1 MLQTL
6 RPHQPKTMEAGPEA
20 EKQGQKHYPHPPCRV
35 CPGDT
40 WPVLSGWTC
49 KERPI
54 LCCQPGAYPIG
65 HVRTNMATDPSP
77 NPVMSMP
84 CVPVAGRPGRVVRS
98 WFDPRVA
105 ELREGGEKI
114 VHCAGLGD
122 IDTGPLGD
130 LDECAGQAVQFQGLA
145 GQPVLQ
151 H

>member
-1 MLQTL
+1 MSPASSAAPSALDPGQGKP
-6 RPHQPKTMEAGPEA
+6 RIRVVPPHVRRLAPEA
-20 EKQGQKHYPHPPCRV
+20 PEVPEVTAAEPAPGIAPADPAPQAAAQG
-35 CPGDT
+35 G
-40 WPVLSGWTC
+40 G
-49 KERPI
+49 
-54 LCCQPGAYPIG
+54 
-65 HVRTNMATDPSP
+65 
-77 NPVMSMP
+77 
-84 CVPVAGRPGRVVRS
+84 PGRLLSS

-105 ELREGGEKI
+105 QLREGGEKI

>member
-1 MLQTL
+1 MGLAAHRAIPRWLPISRAQEAWRLAYL
-6 RPHQPKTMEAGPEA
+6 RVPRHWSATRSGRAGAAGSSGLPIGRAQRAAGPPLQA
-20 EKQGQKHYPHPPCRV
+20 SQH
-35 CPGDT
+35 GDRSLAK
-40 WPVLSGWTC
+40 PSDVQAVL
-49 KERPI
+49 
-54 LCCQPGAYPIG
+54 
-65 HVRTNMATDPSP
+65 
-77 NPVMSMP
+77 
-84 CVPVAGRPGRVVRS
+84 PVAGRPGRVLRS

-122 IDTGPLGD
+122 IDTDPLGD